1 MTDEPLAAA
10 ARRLAPLA
18 CNSVQKCVAL
28 PLLIRFTDRMAFDDK
43 RTILDRRHVPR
54 GGRRP
59 KDRPGKH
66 PSILVADSYDGVRK
80 SCARYLD
87 RFHFQVFEA
96 ADGEQAL
103 TQISSEPPQVVLAEL
118 NLPYMPARRLANWLA
133 QSWRT
138 RQIPVIVLSSDFDAA
153 DSPVPPDFRNL
164 VAGVL
169 VKPFSLRA
177 MLDEI
182 RRVIRRSETH

>member
-1 MTDEPLAAA
+1 MPDSDQRSIP
-10 ARRLAPLA
+10 
-18 CNSVQKCVAL
+18 
-28 PLLIRFTDRMAFDDK
+28 
-43 RTILDRRHVPR
+43 DRRRVSR

-59 KDRPGKH
+59 TDRSGKF
-66 PSILVADSYDGVRK
+66 PPVLVAESYDGVRE

-87 RFHFQVFEA
+87 RFHFQVAEA

-103 TQISSEPPQVVLAEL
+103 AEIADEPPQVILAEL
-118 NLPYMPARRLANWLA
+118 NLPEMPAWRLVQWLS

-138 RQIPVIVLSSDFDAA
+138 RDIPVIVLAGDLEPSDA
-153 DSPVPPDFRNL
+153 PVPQEFRGA

-169 VKPFSLRA
+169 VKPFTLRT

-182 RRVIRRSETH
+182 RRVIHPRER